1 MKELRKTRKNLV
13 QSSKPLTVDCES
25 KRITVALS
33 LSVVTVLKVR
43 FQVLTAASMK
53 MAVFWVVAPCS
64 LPRTRLH
71 DATTQNTAI

>member
-1 MKELRKTRKNLV
+1 MKELRKTTKNLV

-53 MAVFWVVAPCS
+53 TKVYRRFRGDCCSYYQLLKKDSAPWN
-64 LPRTRLH
+64 L
-71 DATTQNTAI
+71 